1 MGLVDVTPNLRTLKR
16 QLGFLWASEMAPD
29 TAARL
34 PLPFSQAV
42 LEASEKSTV
51 FVRQLLQ
58 SSASAV
64 LNGRG
69 EFLS

>member
-1 MGLVDVTPNLRTLKR
+1 MTQNLGTLKR
-16 QLGFLWASEMAPD
+16 HLHFLRASEMALD
-29 TAARL
+29 TAASVS
-34 PLPFSQAV
+34 LPFSQAV
-42 LEASEKSTV
+42 PEASEKSTV

-58 SSASAV
+58 SSTSAV